1 MSSATLTP
9 SPAPTT
15 STAPGLPA
23 GWQVTRLT
31 GSLGAQLDGVD
42 LGEVS
47 RDDAQFA
54 ALEALLLQHKV
65 LFFRDQG
72 MTRAE
77 HVALGERLGPLEDH
91 PVAPSDPDNP
101 GLVRIY
107 KEENSPPERYEN
119 SFHSDG
125 SWREEPSKASILRA
139 VQCPPTGGDT
149 IWVDMV
155 RAYAELPEAIRTK
168 IAGLRARHSI
178 EATFG
183 AVLPTEKR
191 HALAGT
197 YPDAEHPVVR
207 THPETGEQ
215 ILYVNSFTTHFVNFH
230 TPEHVQ
236 HGTDYTQGAA
246 ELMAYLK
253 SRSMIPEY
261 QVRWRWEP
269 NSVAI
274 WDNRSTQHYAVMDY
288 WPAAR
293 KMERAGVQG
302 DRPY

>member
-9 SPAPTT
+9 TTATRTVPTPPAE
-15 STAPGLPA
+15 
-23 GWQVTRLT
+23 WQVRRLT
-31 GSLGAQLDGVD
+31 GALGAQVDGVD

-47 RDDAQFA
+47 RDDDQFA
-54 ALEALLLQHKV
+54 ALNALLLEHKV
-65 LFFRDQG
+65 LFFRDQTMSRG
-72 MTRAE
+72 E

-91 PVAPSDPDNP
+91 PVAPSDPEHP
-101 GLVRIY
+101 GLVQIY
-107 KEENSPPERYEN
+107 KEEGSPPERYEN

-125 SWREEPSKASILRA
+125 SWREEPSKASILRC
-139 VQCPPTGGDT
+139 VECPPTGGDT

-155 RAYAELPEAIRTK
+155 RAYADLPDAIRAK
-168 IAGLRARHSI
+168 ITGLRARHSI

-183 AVLPTEKR
+183 AVLPIEKR

-215 ILYVNSFTTHFVNFH
+215 ILYVNSFTTHLTNFH

-236 HGTDYTQGAA
+236 HGTDFAQGAG
-246 ELMAYLK
+246 ELLAYLK
-253 SRSMIPEY
+253 SRAMIPEY
-261 QVRWRWEP
+261 QVRWRWTP
-269 NSVAI
+269 GSVAI

-302 DRPY
+302 DRPF

>member
-1 MSSATLTP
+1 MSSPTCTP
-9 SPAPTT
+9 SRTTASSAAPRPD
-15 STAPGLPA
+15 S
-23 GWQVTRLT
+23 WQVVRLS
-31 GSLGAQLDGVD
+31 GSLGAELRGVD

-47 RDDAQFA
+47 RDDHAFA
-54 ALEALLLQHKV
+54 ALNDLLLEHKV

-91 PVAPSDPDNP
+91 PVAPSDDEHP

-107 KEENSPPERYEN
+107 KEAGAAPDRYEN

-125 SWREEPSKASILRA
+125 SWRSEPSKASILRC
-139 VQCPPTGGDT
+139 VECPPVGGDT

-155 RAYAELPEAIRTK
+155 RALSDLPASVRDT
-168 IAGLRARHSI
+168 IADLRAKHSI

-183 AVLPTEKR
+183 AVLPAEQR
-191 HALAGT
+191 RALAGT
-197 YPDAEHPVVR
+197 HPDAEHPVVR

-215 ILYVNSFTTHFVNFH
+215 ILYVNSFTTHLVNFH
-230 TPEHVQ
+230 TPERVQ
-236 HGTDYTQGAA
+236 HGSDFAQGASD
-246 ELMAYLK
+246 LLQYLK
-253 SRSMIPEY
+253 SRALIPEY

-269 NSVAI
+269 GSVAI

-293 KMERAGVQG
+293 RMERAGVQG
-302 DRPY
+302 NRPF